1 MSDRAQ
7 QGPVGAAPG
16 PVGTT
21 GGHVGT
27 TGPTYAVGSG
37 SDNGRGV
44 AAWRRPEAWVT
55 LLLVVVDQLT
65 KLLVLQRIP
74 LHDTVP
80 VIPGLL
86 NLTYVR
92 NTGAAFGML
101 NAHDFAYKPLVVAG
115 LAVGAL
121 LGILWYA
128 KTFAGESWAARYGF
142 VLIVAGA
149 AGNLIDR
156 ITLGFVVDFVDFYL
170 GSWHFWA
177 FNVAD
182 AAITIGAILFA
193 ADTLFSRRHV
203 PEAV

>member
-1 MSDRAQ
+1 
-7 QGPVGAAPG
+7 
-16 PVGTT
+16 
-21 GGHVGT
+21 
-27 TGPTYAVGSG
+27 
-37 SDNGRGV
+37 V

-55 LLLVVVDQLT
+55 LLLVVLDQLT
-65 KLLVLQRIP
+65 KLLVLQRIA

-115 LAVGAL
+115 LAMGAL

-149 AGNLIDR
+149 VGNLIDR
-156 ITLGFVVDFVDFYL
+156 VTLGYVVDFVDVYL

-182 AAITIGAILFA
+182 AAITVGAILFA
-193 ADTLFSRRHV
+193 GDTLFSRRHV
-203 PEAV
+203 PEVV

>member
-1 MSDRAQ
+1 MTQ
-7 QGPVGAAPG
+7 
-16 PVGTT
+16 
-21 GGHVGT
+21 H
-27 TGPTYAVGSG
+27 
-37 SDNGRGV
+37 
-44 AAWRRPEAWVT
+44 AAWRRPEAWATALIV
-55 LLLVVVDQLT
+55 LLDQAT
-65 KLLVLQRIP
+65 KWLVLQRIP

-115 LAVGAL
+115 LALAAL
-121 LGILWYA
+121 AGILWYA
-128 KTFAGESWAARYGF
+128 RTFAGESWVSRLGF

-149 AGNLIDR
+149 VGNLIDR
-156 ITLGFVVDFVDFYL
+156 VTLGFVVDFVDVYV
-170 GSWHFWA
+170 GTWHFWA

>member
-1 MSDRAQ
+1 MTPAAVAPPGRLA
-7 QGPVGAAPG
+7 GADA
-16 PVGTT
+16 
-21 GGHVGT
+21 
-27 TGPTYAVGSG
+27 
-37 SDNGRGV
+37 
-44 AAWRRPEAWVT
+44 AAWKRPEVWVT
-55 LLLVVVDQLT
+55 VLLVVCDQLS
-65 KLLVLQRIP
+65 KLLVLQRIG
-74 LHDTVP
+74 LHETVT

-101 NAHDFAYKPLVVAG
+101 NAQDFAYKPLVVAG
-115 LAVGAL
+115 LAIFAL

-128 KTFAGESWAARYGF
+128 RKFAGDAWPARYGF

-149 AGNLIDR
+149 VGNLIDR
-156 ITLGFVVDFVDFYL
+156 VTLGFVVDFVDVYA
-170 GSWHFWA
+170 GTWHFWA

>member
-1 MSDRAQ
+1 MTRVVS
-7 QGPVGAAPG
+7 
-16 PVGTT
+16 
-21 GGHVGT
+21 
-27 TGPTYAVGSG
+27 
-37 SDNGRGV
+37 
-44 AAWRRPEAWVT
+44 AWRRPEVWIVV
-55 LLLVVVDQLT
+55 LLVVFDQFT
-65 KLLVLQRIP
+65 KWLVLQRIA
-74 LHDTVP
+74 LHETVT

-86 NLTYVR
+86 NLTHVR

-101 NAHDFAYKPLVVAG
+101 NGSDFAYKPVVVAA
-115 LAVGAL
+115 LAIVAL

-128 KTFAGESWAARYGF
+128 QKFAGDAWPARYGF

-149 AGNLIDR
+149 VGNLIDR
-156 ITLGFVVDFVDFYL
+156 VTLGYVVDFVDFYL

-182 AAITIGAILFA
+182 AAITLGAMLFA

>member
-1 MSDRAQ
+1 MSDRASAGSARAPA
-7 QGPVGAAPG
+7 GPA
-16 PVGTT
+16 
-21 GGHVGT
+21 
-27 TGPTYAVGSG
+27 
-37 SDNGRGV
+37 V
-44 AAWRRPEAWVT
+44 AARSSWLKPEIWLT
-55 LLLVVVDQLT
+55 ILLVVLDQLT

-80 VIPGLL
+80 LIPGLL

-101 NAHDFAYKPLVVAG
+101 NASDFAYKSLVVAG
-115 LAVGAL
+115 LALVAL

-128 KTFAGESWAARYGF
+128 RRFAGDAWTARYGF

-149 AGNLIDR
+149 VGNLIDR
-156 ITLGFVVDFVDFYL
+156 VRLGYVVDFVDVYA
-170 GSWHFWA
+170 GTWHFWA

-182 AAITIGAILFA
+182 AAITVGAILFA

-203 PEAV
+203 PEAA

>member
-1 MSDRAQ
+1 MTH
-7 QGPVGAAPG
+7 PVP
-16 PVGTT
+16 
-21 GGHVGT
+21 
-27 TGPTYAVGSG
+27 
-37 SDNGRGV
+37 
-44 AAWRRPEAWVT
+44 AWRRAEVWMTAA
-55 LLLVVVDQLT
+55 LVVVDQLT

-86 NLTYVR
+86 SLTNVR

-101 NAHDFAYKPLVVAG
+101 NGSDFAFKPLVVAG
-115 LAVGAL
+115 LAIVAL

-128 KTFAGESWAARYGF
+128 QKFAGDAWAARYGF

-149 AGNLIDR
+149 LGNLIDR
-156 ITLGFVVDFVDFYL
+156 VTLGYVVDFIDFYV
-170 GSWHFWA
+170 GTWHFWA

-182 AAITIGAILFA
+182 SAITIGAILFA

>member
-1 MSDRAQ
+1 MTQS
-7 QGPVGAAPG
+7 P
-16 PVGTT
+16 
-21 GGHVGT
+21 
-27 TGPTYAVGSG
+27 
-37 SDNGRGV
+37 
-44 AAWRRPEAWVT
+44 AAWRRPELWAT
-55 LLLVVVDQLT
+55 LALVALDQLT

-74 LHDTVP
+74 LHDTVT

-101 NAHDFAYKPLVVAG
+101 NGSEFAYKPLVVAG
-115 LAVGAL
+115 LAVMAL

-128 KTFAGESWAARYGF
+128 QKFSGDAWPARYGF

-149 AGNLIDR
+149 LGNLIDR
-156 ITLGFVVDFVDFYL
+156 VTLGYVVDFVDFYF
-170 GSWHFWA
+170 GTWHFWA

-182 AAITIGAILFA
+182 AAISVGAVLFA